1 MKIPRIVIAAPRSGS
16 GKTLFTIGLI
26 KFLKDSCLK
35 VNSFKTG
42 PDYIDPMFH
51 RNVLGL
57 DSRNLDLFFTDENT
71 TRKIFAAENDS
82 ELSIIEGVMGLYDGI
97 GGVSDEASTYHLAK
111 VLKAPIILVVDAK
124 GMSRSLIAMVKGF
137 SDFDSEGL
145 IKGIVL
151 NNISSMLYE
160 KLSKEIEKNTG
171 IKALGYFENNK
182 DLSLESRHLGLVMP
196 DEISGLESICKISAA
211 QISRTVDVDKIIE
224 IAKEGQEFN
233 FTADEIIFPE
243 CKVKIAL
250 AFDDAFCFYYTDNIR
265 MLENMGA
272 EIRKFSPLNDR
283 TLPDDIDGMILGG
296 GYPELHLAELESN
309 MTMKDSIRQ
318 AITDGIPSIAE
329 CGGFMYLH
337 ESITDKDG
345 RKFKMCG
352 AIDGS
357 CEFKGSLVR
366 FGYAE
371 FLDTGRKFLKG
382 CDNVIR
388 GHEFH
393 YYDST
398 SNGRDCIAH
407 KPLSEKKWNCVH
419 ADENRWWGF
428 PHLYYWSNPDYA
440 KSFLRECLKF
450 RERREKR

>member
-160 KLSKEIEKNTG
+160 KLSMC
-171 IKALGYFENNK
+171 ALRENRG
-182 DLSLESRHLGLVMP
+182 SLLHLG
-196 DEISGLESICKISAA
+196 IC
-211 QISRTVDVDKIIE
+211 
-224 IAKEGQEFN
+224 
-233 FTADEIIFPE
+233 
-243 CKVKIAL
+243 
-250 AFDDAFCFYYTDNIR
+250 
-265 MLENMGA
+265 
-272 EIRKFSPLNDR
+272 
-283 TLPDDIDGMILGG
+283 
-296 GYPELHLAELESN
+296 
-309 MTMKDSIRQ
+309 
-318 AITDGIPSIAE
+318 
-329 CGGFMYLH
+329 
-337 ESITDKDG
+337 
-345 RKFKMCG
+345 
-352 AIDGS
+352 
-357 CEFKGSLVR
+357 
-366 FGYAE
+366 
-371 FLDTGRKFLKG
+371 
-382 CDNVIR
+382 
-388 GHEFH
+388 
-393 YYDST
+393 
-398 SNGRDCIAH
+398 NG
-407 KPLSEKKWNCVH
+407 E
-419 ADENRWWGF
+419 
-428 PHLYYWSNPDYA
+428 
-440 KSFLRECLKF
+440 
-450 RERREKR
+450 